1 MAKDCDPLNL
11 TDTEEEERLR
21 QEKAAMLA
29 RIERDD
35 TVWVMRTRQGRR
47 VIYRFIAQA
56 GVWKTSFHT
65 NALQMSFNEG
75 QRNMGL
81 VLLAKLTEYCED
93 SYALMLKEHSEDE

>member
-1 MAKDCDPLNL
+1 MAKDYDPMNL
-11 TDTEEEERLR
+11 AESDEEARLR
-21 QEKAAMLA
+21 HEKVAMLA

-47 VIYRFIAQA
+47 VIYRILALA

-81 VLLAKLTEYCED
+81 ALLAKLTEYCED